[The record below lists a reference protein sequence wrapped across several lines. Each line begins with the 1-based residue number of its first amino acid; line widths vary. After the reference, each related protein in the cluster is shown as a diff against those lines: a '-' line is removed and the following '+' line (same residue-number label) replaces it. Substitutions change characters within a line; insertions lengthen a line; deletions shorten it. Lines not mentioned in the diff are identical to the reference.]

1 MSGDDHPVPW
11 GVTMCGAYKRPDE
24 APCKCGECKEV
35 HISLLKEANDIA
47 DEACVGTEAQFN
59 KCAGKDAQGG
69 WSGICHDIS
78 RGAFSWVKRE
88 PDISTY
94 QTFYVTLS
102 CTGTPPTNALVKS
115 NKYKDGMH
123 RLLTLKVESP
133 QGLSAGLG
141 NVSTA
146 GENFMPFVI
155 EVSPAF

>member
-1 MSGDDHPVPW
+1 
-11 GVTMCGAYKRPDE
+11 MCGAYKRPDE
-24 APCKCGECKEV
+24 APCGCIECKDF
-35 HISLLKEANDIA
+35 HISLSNKANELA

-59 KCAGKDAQGG
+59 KCTNGMSKDDQNR
-69 WSGICHDIS
+69 WSRICHDVS
-78 RGAFSWVKRE
+78 GSAFSWVKRE

-102 CTGTPPTNALVKS
+102 CTGTPPTNALAKS
-115 NKYKDGMH
+115 KQYKDGMY
-123 RLLTLKVESP
+123 RLLTLEIESP

-155 EVSPAF
+155 EVSSAF